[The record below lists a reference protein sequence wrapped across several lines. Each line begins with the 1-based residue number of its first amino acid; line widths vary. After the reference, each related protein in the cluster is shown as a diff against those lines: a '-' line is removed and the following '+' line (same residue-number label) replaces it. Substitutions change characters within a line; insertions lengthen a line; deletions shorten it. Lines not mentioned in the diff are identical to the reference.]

1 MISTVCNYI
10 FTVKTPL
17 AEVEVSTTAMIV
29 ACCLSVLLTDPESKG
44 IACGTKRVGPKRQKY
59 RNIEFNRKGQK
70 GMTSKV

>member
-44 IACGTKRVGPKRQKY
+44 IACGTKRGA
-59 RNIEFNRKGQK
+59 QK
-70 GMTSKV
+70 GRNTEILNSIERVRKV